1 MSGGD
6 ERRVQPDRAESPAGQ
21 TDALREQSPGGGPG
35 KKVSSEGQQ
44 ARGLARRLCGGLAAV
59 LAGREAGPPRGTAQQ
74 TAARGDSTGVRG
86 SQSRHQSTL
95 APSHSNLI

>member
-59 LAGREAGPPRGTAQQ
+59 LAGREAGTAQRDSAADSGTWGQHWGQRVTEQ
-74 TAARGDSTGVRG
+74 TSVNLG
-86 SQSRHQSTL
+86 SIT
-95 APSHSNLI
+95 